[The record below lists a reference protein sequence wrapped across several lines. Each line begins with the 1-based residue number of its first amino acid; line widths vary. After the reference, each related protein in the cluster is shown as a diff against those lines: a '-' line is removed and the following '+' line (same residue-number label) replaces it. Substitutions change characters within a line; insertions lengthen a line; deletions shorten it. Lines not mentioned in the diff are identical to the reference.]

1 MKGEVGSF
9 WTAAVQQYLPSMSEP
24 LHTVLTVAVTARTG
38 LHKIKLW
45 GKGELAYQVPPQAGV
60 RQLVTDSC
68 WGWEN

>member
-24 LHTVLTVAVTARTG
+24 LHTALTVAVSAHIG

-45 GKGELAYQVPPQAGV
+45 GKGELAH
-60 RQLVTDSC
+60 
-68 WGWEN
+68 